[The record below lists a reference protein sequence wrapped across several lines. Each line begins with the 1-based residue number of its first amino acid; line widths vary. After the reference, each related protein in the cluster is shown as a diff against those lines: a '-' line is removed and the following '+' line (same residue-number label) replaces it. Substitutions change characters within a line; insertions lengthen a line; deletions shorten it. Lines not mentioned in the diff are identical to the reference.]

1 MKKLIY
7 LFLFIFIFIS
17 SAHVYAQSIDIN
29 LIEYNADSGRSMIA
43 ISNIGDEDS
52 HDIKISIDSSR
63 EIPVVQLLNPGNSAY
78 YILGVDSGEHEVT
91 VNSNEDSIS
100 KTLLFSQ
107 SKENLKEEKEQE
119 KKAKEEA
126 LKIESELKKISEQNR
141 MQTELE
147 LEQER
152 EKAIALG
159 FVEERKYDKELF
171 VWIGAGILII
181 IAIVLWLMSRRK

>member
-43 ISNIGDEDS
+43 ISNIGDEDL

-126 LKIESELKKISEQNR
+126 LRIESELKKISEQNR

>member
-43 ISNIGDEDS
+43 ISNIGDEDL

-147 LEQER
+147 LEQEM
-152 EKAIALG
+152 EKAIAFG

>member
-43 ISNIGDEDS
+43 ISNIGDEDL

-126 LKIESELKKISEQNR
+126 LRIESELKKISEQNR

-147 LEQER
+147 LEQEM
-152 EKAIALG
+152 EKAIAFG